1 MKKLFVLLIM
11 LAAVIF
17 TAGCTDD
24 SKGNSTDTQAIE
36 ENNSIVGANE
46 SEQNATS
53 QEIQGENGVVKTN
66 ESGQNT
72 TSQEAQEGTSVL
84 EVTSLEQINAS
95 LEQGPVLV
103 KIGSKHCGP
112 CQAMKPMLKELATEY
127 SGKATIASI
136 DITES
141 PYLNSYF
148 EIGYVPDTSLV
159 VGIED
164 GDYVY
169 MQENGTV
176 TKDRFQA
183 RIQGQMEKEVY
194 ENRINLA
201 LLKEGKSK

>member
-1 MKKLFVLLIM
+1 MKKLVILLIL

-17 TAGCTDD
+17 TAGCTDKSQD
-24 SKGNSTDTQAIE
+24 NSTNTQAVQ
-36 ENNSIVGANE
+36 NSNGVVETNE
-46 SEQNATS
+46 SEQSAILKETQEGNGIVETNRSEQNTS
-53 QEIQGENGVVKTN
+53 QKT
-66 ESGQNT
+66 
-72 TSQEAQEGTSVL
+72 QEGSSVL
-84 EVTSLEQINAS
+84 QVTSLKQINTS

-112 CQAMKPMLKELATEY
+112 CQAMRPMLKELATEY
-127 SGKATIASI
+127 NGKATIASI

-141 PYLNSYF
+141 PDLEAYF
-148 EIGYVPDTSLV
+148 EIGYVPDTSLI

-169 MQENGTV
+169 MQEDGTV
-176 TKDRFQA
+176 TKDRFKA

-201 LLKEGKSK
+201 LLKEGKST

>member
-53 QEIQGENGVVKTN
+53 QEIQGEYGVVKTN

-141 PYLNSYF
+141 PDLNSYF

-201 LLKEGKSK
+201 LLKEGKSR